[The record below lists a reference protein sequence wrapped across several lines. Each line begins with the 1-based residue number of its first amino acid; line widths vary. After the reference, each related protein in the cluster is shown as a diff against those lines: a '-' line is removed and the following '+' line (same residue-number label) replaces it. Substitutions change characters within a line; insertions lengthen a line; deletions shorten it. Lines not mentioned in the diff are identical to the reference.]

1 MRRVKPSTI
10 GKAVISPC
18 KYQSSGRKIF
28 RKGHID
34 TAIDTTQIW
43 NGAFRMTTPRRIDIQ
58 VIAGFRRSRSTTR
71 MSDPKRRIPGK
82 KQAS

>member
-1 MRRVKPSTI
+1 MKRVKPTTT

-18 KYQSSGRKIF
+18 KYQSSGRRNF
-28 RKGHID
+28 RNGHID

-43 NGAFRMTTPRRIDIQ
+43 NGAFRMATPRKIDIQ
-58 VIAGFRRSRSTTR
+58 VITGLRRSRSTTR
-71 MSDPKRRIPGK
+71 ISDPKSKVPGK

>member
-1 MRRVKPSTI
+1 MKPSAT
-10 GKAVISPC
+10 GAVVISPC
-18 KYQSSGRKIF
+18 KYQSSGRRIF

-43 NGAFRMTTPRRIDIQ
+43 NGAFRMATPRKIDIQ
-58 VIAGFRRSRSTTR
+58 VITGLRRSRSTTR
-71 MSDPKRRIPGK
+71 MSDPKTRIPGK